1 MAQAMS
7 LLSLWTNVGGG
18 VGSAIGAALWN
29 RKLPQY
35 LSQELGNVLDGEQ
48 LAEIFG
54 SIVVAREAQ
63 PREAVIRGG
72 FSAHWQNV
80 WR

>member
-29 RKLPQY
+29 NKLPRY
-35 LSQELGNVLDGEQ
+35 LSQELGDVLSGAE
-48 LAEIFG
+48 LSEIFG
-54 SIVVAREAQ
+54 SIAVAREAQ
-63 PREAVIRGG
+63 PRAQVVKGG
-72 FSAHWQNV
+72 PRVALRSFIG
-80 WR
+80 